1 MDPRNIKQYASDVL
15 SDASYDPK
23 KLALMHTGVV
33 VLFSLIT
40 ALLSHVLQLF
50 ANTAGGL
57 SGIAFRSAIE
67 SAQVV
72 LSLAGT
78 LVLPFWQVG
87 FLYAALRFS
96 RKQSVGPRSLLEGFR
111 RFGPVLRLNLL
122 LLAVAM
128 GVMMVCTYITNIL
141 FMFSPFSNGLQE
153 AMESMLASADVTALT
168 DEMLL
173 QLLPHAGWFFVICL
187 AVLAVVGLPM
197 YYRYRMSEFALMNG
211 APGALAAMRES
222 TFISFR
228 RRMAMF
234 KFDLT
239 FWWYYLLQLLISA
252 VAYGDV
258 LLKAMGISLPIS
270 DTALYWVLFGLY
282 AILTLLF
289 AWKYSAF
296 YQTAYARYYQLLREN
311 PLHPPIPNTP
321 PQSK

>member
-1 MDPRNIKQYASDVL
+1 MDPRNIKQYTTEAL
-15 SDASYDPK
+15 QDASYDPK
-23 KLALMHTGVV
+23 KLALLHTGVV

-87 FLYAALRFS
+87 FLYVALRFS
-96 RKQSVGPRSLLEGFR
+96 RKQSVGPHSLLEGFR

-128 GVMMVCTYITNIL
+128 GVMMVCTYITNII
-141 FMFSPFSNGLQE
+141 FMFSPFSDNLQE
-153 AMESMLASADVTALT
+153 TLNTMLQATGATTISE
-168 DEMLL
+168 EMLL
-173 QLLPHAGWFFVICL
+173 QLLPHAGWFFVIYG
-187 AVLAVVGLPM
+187 AVLIIVGLPM

-222 TFISFR
+222 TFLSFR

-234 KFDLT
+234 KFDLS

-252 VAYGDV
+252 VAYADV
-258 LLKAMGISLPIS
+258 LLKAAGISLPVS
-270 DTALYWVLFGLY
+270 DTVLYWVLFGLY

-296 YQTAYARYYQLLREN
+296 YQTAYARYYELLREN

-321 PQSK
+321 PQSN